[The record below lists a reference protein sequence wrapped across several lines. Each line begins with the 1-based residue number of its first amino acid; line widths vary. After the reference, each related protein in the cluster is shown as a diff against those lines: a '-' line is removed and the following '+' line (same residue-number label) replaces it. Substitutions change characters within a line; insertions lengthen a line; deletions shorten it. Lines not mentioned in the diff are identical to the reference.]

1 MYVVLTLL
9 GIMPVL
15 VAGQVVWLYAS
26 DDGELR
32 AQGERQATSYVEL
45 PAMRGSVVDREGRVL
60 AINTTQYDL
69 ALDPTMEGFDATAA
83 TFYERLGSLL
93 GRSPA
98 VLRRSVERRSSPQ
111 YVRLARSLTEEQRME
126 VDSWGI
132 PGIILEPRYSRRYNY
147 GTTAAH
153 LLGHISSDGR
163 GLSGIEQQYDEFLQ
177 GEPGRRA
184 VKRDR
189 RGVLS
194 ASVGGPVVEPKHGES
209 LVLTID
215 LVRQTIM
222 EEELARGVEEA
233 GARWGTAIAMDPHSG
248 ALLGLANVPTYDPN
262 RPAAFPERSRRNY
275 AIVDQMEP
283 GSTFKLIGSAAALEQ
298 GLVTLQD
305 SIDTGDGWAVYHGHT
320 LNDVRA
326 FGTLSF
332 AEVLANSSNVGMAH
346 VARNLERGVFYQYA
360 RNLGFG
366 QPTWVDL
373 PGEVGGTLKRPSEW
387 SGTSLTSM
395 SIGYE
400 VDVTPLQLL
409 SAYAAVANGGVL
421 VQPHVLAERRDMTG
435 KTIWTAEAD
444 SVRRALKPETADSL
458 RKALELVVEDGSAT
472 RAQIEGLSV
481 AGKTGTARKV
491 MGGSYSGDH
500 RSTFVGFFPADDPV
514 VALLVMLD
522 EPTTHYFGGV
532 VAAPIFQRIAERWAP
547 TFPKVAERMAPPEEF
562 PTFDD
567 VRDTPA
573 VPTAA
578 AVSTSTPADTLTTMP
593 DVTGWSVRQAVH
605 LFQQRGVE
613 VRVHG
618 NGRIAQQRPEAG
630 AALPDVV
637 TLTSRR

>member
-9 GIMPVL
+9 GIMPML
-15 VAGQVVWLYAS
+15 VAGQVVWLYVS

-45 PAMRGSVVDREGRVL
+45 PAMRGSVMDREGRVL
-60 AINTTQYDL
+60 AINSTQYDL
-69 ALDPTMEGFDATAA
+69 ALDPTMEGFEAQAN
-83 TFYERLGSLL
+83 TFYERLGRLL
-93 GRSPA
+93 DRSPA
-98 VLRRSVERRSSPQ
+98 ALRRDVEQRRSPQ

-126 VDSWGI
+126 IDSWGV
-132 PGIILEPRYSRRYNY
+132 PGLILEPRYSRRYNY

-163 GLSGIEQQYDEFLQ
+163 GLAGIEQQYDEYLQ

-189 RGVLS
+189 RGVVS
-194 ASVGGPVVEPKHGES
+194 ASVGGSIVEPKHGES
-209 LVLTID
+209 LVLTVD
-215 LVRQTIM
+215 LVRQAIM
-222 EEELARGVEEA
+222 EEELANAVDET
-233 GARWGTAIAMDPHSG
+233 GARWGTAIAMEPNTG
-248 ALLGLANVPTYDPN
+248 AILGMANVPTYDPN
-262 RPAAFPERSRRNY
+262 RPAAFSSRERRNY

-283 GSTFKLIGSAAALEQ
+283 GSTFKLVGSAAALEQ
-298 GLVTLQD
+298 GAITLQD
-305 SIDTGDGWAVYHGHT
+305 SIDTGEGWAVHHGYT
-320 LNDVRA
+320 LRDIRA

-332 AEVLANSSNVGMAH
+332 AEVIANSSNVGMAQ
-346 VARNLERGVFYQYA
+346 VARDLDRGTFYQYA

-373 PGEVGGTLKRPSEW
+373 PGEVGGTLKRPAEW

-400 VDVTPLQLL
+400 VDATPLQLL

-435 KTIWTAEAD
+435 NTIWTAETD
-444 SVRRALKPETADSL
+444 SVRRALEPETADSL
-458 RKALELVVEDGSAT
+458 RRVLELVVEDGSAT
-472 RAQIEGLSV
+472 RAQIAGLPI
-481 AGKTGTARKV
+481 AGKTGTARRV
-491 MGGSYSGDH
+491 IEGSYEDGGH
-500 RSTFVGFFPADDPV
+500 RSSFVGFFPADDPE

-522 EPTTHYFGGV
+522 EPTTHTYGGM
-532 VAAPIFQRIAERWAP
+532 VAAPVFQRIAERWAP
-547 TFPKVAERMAPPEEF
+547 TFPTVAERMAPPEEF
-562 PTFDD
+562 SEELPDM
-567 VRDTPA
+567 PA

-578 AVSTSTPADTLTTMP
+578 AVSVDAPADTLTTMP

-613 VRVHG
+613 VQVQG
-618 NGRIAQQRPEAG
+618 NGRIAEQRPEAG
-630 AALPDVV
+630 ADLPDVV
-637 TLTSRR
+637 TLTSSR